1 MLCYTQVDGCEV
13 VRRRVGSEM
22 CMRDRCRL
30 ATRGRGWGA
39 MSTGAASVGREQT
52 DVEGSGRKRR
62 FRALLLRFL
71 RWLSK
76 EFALATYNFLVD
88 GEKKDDHLVR
98 SQAEEAN
105 HWPRGRAKVRSR
117 VLNSTRER

>member
-1 MLCYTQVDGCEV
+1 M
-13 VRRRVGSEM
+13 VGLIGW
-22 CMRDRCRL
+22 CRL
-30 ATRGRGWGA
+30 ATRKRGWGA
-39 MSTGAASVGREQT
+39 MSTGAASVGSEQT
-52 DVEGSGRKRR
+52 DVDGAGRKRR